1 MPTFGRIA
9 PTVPVADL
17 GRALQFY
24 GDVLG
29 FDVAFTNGEPASFA
43 VIKQGDAEIHL
54 SVQGATAG
62 TSHFHVMVDDLE
74 GVYERLLQV
83 GALIKQAPMLQEWG
97 LRDLVVV
104 DPDGNTI
111 EVAQA
116 VGESASAAR

>member
-43 VIKQGDAEIHL
+43 VVKQGDAEIHL
-54 SVQGATAG
+54 SVQGATDG
-62 TSHFHVMVDDLE
+62 TSHFHVMVDDLD
-74 GVYERLLQV
+74 GVFERLRQA
-83 GALIKQAPMLQEWG
+83 GASIKQAPMLQEWG

-111 EVAQA
+111 EIAQA
-116 VGESASAAR
+116 AGESV